1 MTDKPPYHP
10 IDCSVHDRLEAFA
23 TLRTMCRIAFR
34 AADGRFGEE
43 VGRIVD
49 VFTRGSEEFL
59 RTSSGREIRLDRLE
73 SVEAGSQESLPRE
86 SGQAG
91 SC

>member
-1 MTDKPPYHP
+1 MTDKPPYQP

-23 TLRTMCRIAFR
+23 TLRTMCCIAFR
-34 AADGRFGEE
+34 TADGRLGEE
-43 VGRIVD
+43 VDRIVD
-49 VFTRGSEEFL
+49 VFTRGREEFL

-73 SVEAGSQESLPRE
+73 SVEAASQESFRRE